1 MESEIAVSVVTVA
14 VVVGF
19 VGLLLAI
26 RLLNRFDA
34 ARPSMVTAEVLPPVR
49 SRGPARSRAMMD
61 R

>member
-1 MESEIAVSVVTVA
+1 MTVA